1 MNPVVQAFID
11 QKNKEFEAAKSA
23 EKQNFYNRNNLSTRV
38 FEGTETTGKLSA
50 KEKAEM
56 YPFIDYSSGA
66 NRRYRILYPEFT
78 DEEFEAMKKAQER
91 VDTINSSSKILKE
104 NDANKKGSTLSTALV
119 ILALVV
125 YVAAFIVGIE
135 MGNKANLLN
144 VYSSY
149 SSNFDL
155 GTAVIY
161 WGIGLFSGTVML
173 GFASIVDHMNKQTAL
188 LRMLLRKK

>member
-1 MNPVVQAFID
+1 M
-11 QKNKEFEAAKSA
+11 
-23 EKQNFYNRNNLSTRV
+23 
-38 FEGTETTGKLSA
+38 
-50 KEKAEM
+50 
-56 YPFIDYSSGA
+56 
-66 NRRYRILYPEFT
+66 
-78 DEEFEAMKKAQER
+78 
-91 VDTINSSSKILKE
+91 
-104 NDANKKGSTLSTALV
+104 STALV